1 MFINSVLKKEQE
13 VYRSEGVEWVHI
25 NFQDNAPIYTMIEV
39 ASTRE
44 RGREGER
51 GGREIRNMFP
61 ILLSVDDLLH
71 LSFSFIP
78 SLLSVHDHCHER

>member
-44 RGREGER
+44 REGGREG
-51 GGREIRNMFP
+51 REG
-61 ILLSVDDLLH
+61 D
-71 LSFSFIP
+71 
-78 SLLSVHDHCHER
+78 